1 MTSVAQL
8 EHYLEEHLTKEL
20 AWLLRAATE
29 WHAQHCMNLGIDGYS
44 MQVYALDSTVLH
56 ARTLFE
62 FFTQNTSVGQNA
74 ITTIALCTR
83 YRLSDRSCI
92 NFTGEGRFIVI

>member
-62 FFTQNTSVGQNA
+62 FFTQNTSVGQQLHCVQGTA
-74 ITTIALCTR
+74 
-83 YRLSDRSCI
+83 YRIDLVSISLEKADS
-92 NFTGEGRFIVI
+92 

>member
-44 MQVYALDSTVLH
+44 MRTRFDCA
-56 ARTLFE
+56 ARPDA
-62 FFTQNTSVGQNA
+62 V
-74 ITTIALCTR
+74 
-83 YRLSDRSCI
+83 
-92 NFTGEGRFIVI
+92 

>member
-44 MQVYALDSTVLH
+44 MQVYALD
-56 ARTLFE
+56 
-62 FFTQNTSVGQNA
+62 
-74 ITTIALCTR
+74 
-83 YRLSDRSCI
+83 
-92 NFTGEGRFIVI
+92 

>member
-62 FFTQNTSVGQNA
+62 SEYKRRTKRELLQLHCVQGTA
-74 ITTIALCTR
+74 
-83 YRLSDRSCI
+83 YRIDLVSISLEKADS
-92 NFTGEGRFIVI
+92 

>member
-1 MTSVAQL
+1 MVQRYPFRMVQRTPAMTSVAQL

-44 MQVYALDSTVLH
+44 MQVY
-56 ARTLFE
+56 
-62 FFTQNTSVGQNA
+62 
-74 ITTIALCTR
+74 
-83 YRLSDRSCI
+83 
-92 NFTGEGRFIVI
+92 